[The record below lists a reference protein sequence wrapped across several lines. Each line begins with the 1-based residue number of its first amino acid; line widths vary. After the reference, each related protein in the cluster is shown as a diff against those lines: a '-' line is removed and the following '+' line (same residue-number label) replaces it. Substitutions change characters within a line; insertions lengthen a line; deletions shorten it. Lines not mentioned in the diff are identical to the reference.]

1 MVYTIQAL
9 RQIFQLSPVDEQK
22 KILLIAN
29 DAELQVVK
37 WRSQGADVSIFEPSN
52 KSLLNLPYKDGEF
65 QLLLAPYVLNDV
77 KTMAEIDAV
86 LFSLARVAQEVR
98 VFPLDNVCLNSA
110 TWVAPMLV
118 QLQTKNYGVELREVN
133 EVNTHHAMLRI
144 WSNECVVK

>member
-98 VFPLDNVCLNSA
+98 VFPLDNVCLNSV